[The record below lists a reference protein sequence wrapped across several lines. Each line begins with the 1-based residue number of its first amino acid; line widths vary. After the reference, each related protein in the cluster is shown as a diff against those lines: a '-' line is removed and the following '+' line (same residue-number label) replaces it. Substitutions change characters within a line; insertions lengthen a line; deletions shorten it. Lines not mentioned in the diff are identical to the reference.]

1 MGTISGYL
9 LPGFVTRA
17 LEATADQI
25 SGAPRGKEI
34 REIMTLD
41 TMFNGENKRNLGV
54 EIKWGNAGG
63 MGNEIR
69 QS

>member
-41 TMFNGENKRNLGV
+41 TMFDGENKRNLGV
-54 EIKWGNAGG
+54 EIK
-63 MGNEIR
+63 
-69 QS
+69 